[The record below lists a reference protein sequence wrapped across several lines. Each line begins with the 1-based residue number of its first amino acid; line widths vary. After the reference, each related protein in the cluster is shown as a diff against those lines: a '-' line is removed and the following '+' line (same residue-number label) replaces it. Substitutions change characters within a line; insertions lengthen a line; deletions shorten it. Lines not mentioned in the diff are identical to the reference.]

1 MYTAVQKLCTS
12 DKTFTKNNVVMLIHD
27 EMFQKTW
34 EESELKELIDLLRTN
49 PNYSFEQMRFY
60 PQ

>member
-1 MYTAVQKLCTS
+1 
-12 DKTFTKNNVVMLIHD
+12 MLIHD

-34 EESELKELIDLLRTN
+34 EESELKQLIDLLRTD
-49 PNYSFEQMRFY
+49 PNVTFEQVRFY